1 MPAITRA
8 RVILAAT
15 AVLVAY
21 FGAMAA
27 SNAIEGLQLDRE
39 RAALEREIASYQQQ
53 HRDLTGLR
61 AYLQSDEYVE
71 TVARRELGLV
81 MPGEPAIVVV
91 SPDGGA
97 PAAIGA
103 ERTRWWQVLLSP

>member
-27 SNAIEGLQLDRE
+27 GNALESLQLDRE
-39 RAALEREIASYQQQ
+39 RAGLEREIASYQQQ
-53 HRDLTGLR
+53 HRELTGLR
-61 AYLQSDEYVE
+61 AYLQSDEYIE

-81 MPGEPAIVVV
+81 MPGEPAIIVV
-91 SPDGGA
+91 SPAGSAPPANGA
-97 PAAIGA
+97 GTA
-103 ERTRWWQVLLSP
+103 RWWQVLLSP